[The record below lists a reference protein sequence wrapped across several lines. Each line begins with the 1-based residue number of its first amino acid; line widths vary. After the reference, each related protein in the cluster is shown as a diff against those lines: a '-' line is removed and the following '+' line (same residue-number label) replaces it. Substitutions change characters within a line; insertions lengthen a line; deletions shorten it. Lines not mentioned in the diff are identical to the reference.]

1 MTTDLNVI
9 AMRYMFEKHGTLP
22 LEYIE
27 LDEYSKGM
35 ITAFLEDICE
45 VAMKQRKDLEAESK
59 RVRRR

>member
-1 MTTDLNVI
+1 
-9 AMRYMFEKHGTLP
+9 MRYMFEKHGTLP